1 MIRSAIHLARR
12 EVIAVANKRMIST
25 TNVANYE
32 LNKIAVVGLGS
43 MGHGVAQL
51 CASAGYNVV
60 AVDLSQELVDHS
72 MGAIDGSV

>member
-51 CASAGYNVV
+51 CASAGGTS
-60 AVDLSQELVDHS
+60 LSIYLCD
-72 MGAIDGSV
+72 